1 MANIDSIFNKDIFFK
16 DGLLGLEEY
25 KTYTIEAIE
34 ENGVF
39 YLLQS
44 LENEELGIIVTNPF
58 VFKKDYEIRL
68 DDKLV
73 EELEI
78 EKEEEVLIVNTVTL
92 SEKRED
98 FTSNLMAPLV
108 INVTNNKG
116 KQIKAIAFNKPF
128 TIGFFNQRLF
138 GIFQT

>member
-25 KTYTIEAIE
+25 KRYTIEAVE
-34 ENGVF
+34 ENGIF

-58 VFKKDYEIRL
+58 AFKKDYEIRL

-92 SEKRED
+92 SEKREN

-116 KQIKAIAFNKPF
+116 KQIILNDSRYKIKEK
-128 TIGFFNQRLF
+128 
-138 GIFQT
+138 IFKE

>member
-58 VFKKDYEIRL
+58 AFKKDYEIRL

-78 EKEEEVLIVNTVTL
+78 KKEEEVLIVNTVTL
-92 SEKRED
+92 SEKREN

-116 KQIKAIAFNKPF
+116 KQIILSDSRYKIKEK
-128 TIGFFNQRLF
+128 
-138 GIFQT
+138 IFKE

>member
-1 MANIDSIFNKDIFFK
+1 MASIDSIFNKDIFFQ

-39 YLLQS
+39 YLLQN
-44 LENEELGIIVTNPF
+44 LEDKELGIIVTNPF
-58 VFKKDYEIRL
+58 TFKKDYEIKL

-78 EKEEEVLIVNTVTL
+78 KKEEEVLIVNTVTL
-92 SEKRED
+92 GEKRED
-98 FTSNLMAPLV
+98 FTSNLMAPLI
-108 INVTNNKG
+108 INVTNSRG
-116 KQIKAIAFNKPF
+116 KQVILNDSKYKIKEK
-128 TIGFFNQRLF
+128 
-138 GIFQT
+138 IFKE

>member
-1 MANIDSIFNKDIFFK
+1 MANIDNIFNKNIFFE

-92 SEKRED
+92 GEKRED
-98 FTSNLMAPLV
+98 FTSNLMAPLI
-108 INVTNNKG
+108 INVTNSRG
-116 KQIKAIAFNKPF
+116 KQVILNDSRYKIKEK
-128 TIGFFNQRLF
+128 
-138 GIFQT
+138 IFKE

>member
-1 MANIDSIFNKDIFFK
+1 MASIDSIFNKDIFFQ

-39 YLLQS
+39 YLLQN
-44 LENEELGIIVTNPF
+44 LEDKELGIIVTNPF
-58 VFKKDYEIRL
+58 TFKKDYEIKL

-78 EKEEEVLIVNTVTL
+78 KKEEEVLIVNTCL
-92 SEKRED
+92 LY
-98 FTSNLMAPLV
+98 TSSCV
-108 INVTNNKG
+108 
-116 KQIKAIAFNKPF
+116 
-128 TIGFFNQRLF
+128 
-138 GIFQT
+138 